1 AVETVAVKAVLISY
15 DFKRFHCENVG
26 RMAKLIYENRDWLI
40 QNGHPKWK
48 SVDLNYPLKG
58 WEQYGCVKKYLAGAS
73 QSAPQQGSGELNPV
87 LDAIKEMLSE

>member
-1 AVETVAVKAVLISY
+1 
-15 DFKRFHCENVG
+15 
-26 RMAKLIYENRDWLI
+26 MAKLIYENLDWLI

-58 WEQYGCVKKYLAGAS
+58 WEQYDCVKKYLAVTSTPTS
-73 QSAPQQGSGELNPV
+73 QRDPGELNPV